1 MKITTDIANELS
13 YEIFDR
19 MTDEQYEMLK
29 LKCSCSHCLD
39 LDNEGGLYPHC
50 HHFGVCGTDQIAKEL
65 INMNQVK
72 EYIKEH
78 KEDLNEE
85 VTIWKG
91 GDAKTKKRVK
101 IGTIN
106 AYHLVCKLVNGG
118 ASDDEVATL
127 HKVDGL
133 NSTRLVNEF
142 IKSLTSENAP
152 FSLETKHKINM
163 NMFNRGAPS
172 EISPEVDQ
180 KYKRTAAE
188 EVREFNRLLTE
199 GVCRPKVK
207 YINKSGDVVTLR
219 SWALIDPNYDYEKGD
234 MFFIVTEDE
243 AEYFMKHGHFPLR
256 TDYDNVKLG
265 KKWIYFAFELA
276 NLCSG
281 EAHKGCQCPSFCYA
295 KRMENFYKNVRDRV
309 LKFAN
314 AWANHTMEQ
323 KLDFY
328 EKWIMTQP
336 KRLERNGVRFC
347 DTGDVTNQELLDEIF
362 EFVRLMSDR
371 LRARGIDVNGRFYI
385 YSTRADLDWSNK
397 PDELI
402 LNASN
407 FALFKKVPDAN
418 WFRVVNSFDDIP
430 DAIAE
435 TLEKEGYE
443 ITMDMIRICNCNCKS
458 CDYCAV
464 CRNKVIIE
472 VLG

>member
-1 MKITTDIANELS
+1 MVNGIFDLENVDET
-13 YEIFDR
+13 YEIFSN
-19 MTDEQYEMLK
+19 MTDEQQNRYKEI
-29 LKCSCSHCLD
+29 CNCSHCLD
-39 LDNEGGLYPHC
+39 KDDEDGLYPHC
-50 HHFGVCGTDQIAKEL
+50 AHFSICATDEIQKEMVNMKAAKEF
-65 INMNQVK
+65 
-72 EYIKEH
+72 IKQH
-78 KEDLNEE
+78 KEDLQDE
-85 VTIWKG
+85 VKIYKG
-91 GDAKTKKRVK
+91 GNNNKDNLVSIT
-101 IGTIN
+101 T
-106 AYHLVCKLVNGG
+106 AYSLVCKVVNGG
-118 ASDDEVATL
+118 ASNDEIATL

-133 NSTRLVNEF
+133 NGVRKVNEF

-163 NMFNRGAPS
+163 NMFNRGAPV
-172 EISPEVDQ
+172 EISDEVQ
-180 KYKRTAAE
+180 TKYKHTSAE
-188 EVREFNRLLTE
+188 EIREFQRLLIE
-199 GVCRPKVK
+199 GVCKPKIK
-207 YINKSGDVVTLR
+207 YIGSDGNVKTLK
-219 SWALIDPNYDYEKGD
+219 SWALVDPQYDYEKGD
-234 MFFIVTEDE
+234 IFFIVTEEE
-243 AEYFMKHGHFPLR
+243 AEYFKRHGYFPLR
-256 TDYDNVKLG
+256 SDNSNSKLG
-265 KKWIYFAFELA
+265 KKWLYFAFELA

-281 EAHKGCQCPSFCYA
+281 EAHGGCQCPKYCYA
-295 KRMENFYKNVRDRV
+295 KRMENTYKNVRDRV

-314 AWANHTMEQ
+314 AWINHTMEQ

-328 EKWIMTQP
+328 EKWIITQP
-336 KRLERNGVRFC
+336 KRLDRNGVRFC
-347 DTGDVTNQELLDEIF
+347 DTGDVTNQALLDEIF

-385 YSTRADLDWSNK
+385 YSTRSDLDWSDK

-418 WFRVVNSFDDIP
+418 WFRVVNSFDEIP

-435 TLEKEGYE
+435 TLEKEGFE